1 MKTRIKVTKTYK
13 GNVELRDYDVREFI
27 KNGDSIEI
35 QLGKD
40 VMTLSTNQLENNIVS
55 KSKLF
60 PSKMGGKSYTLY
72 GYVWEPDEIDL

>member
-1 MKTRIKVTKTYK
+1 MKIRTKVTKVYK
-13 GNVELRDYDVREFI
+13 GNVELRDYDVHDAI
-27 KNGDSIEI
+27 KNGDSIEV

-40 VMTLSTNQLENNIVS
+40 IMTLSTDKLRDGIMS

-72 GYVWEPDEIDL
+72 GYTWEPDEIDL